1 MTKPKI
7 LWFGEPW
14 TAPVCQ
20 PKDALMGTPS
30 WMHCEPCKKGF
41 QEGDQGVLIQN
52 EAKGW
57 TGYHKDC
64 IIEEIMYG
72 RVSEGELIGQR

>member
-1 MTKPKI
+1 MTKPRI

-14 TAPVCQ
+14 KAPVCE
-20 PKDALMGTPS
+20 PKDALMSIPS
-30 WMHCEPCKKGF
+30 WMHCDPCKKVF
-41 QEGDQGVLIQN
+41 KEGDQGVLIQN

-57 TGYHKDC
+57 VGYHKDC
-64 IIEEIMYG
+64 IIEEVMYG